1 MITKN
6 LECKSFDNHIT
17 ALHQGQ
23 SQDSLRLISFESFTA
38 FLQSGVISYRRSEV
52 KLDFPEKKNLCIY
65 SLSTY
70 LLWKKRHLV
79 TVNVPKLTIST
90 TVLLH

>member
-23 SQDSLRLISFESFTA
+23 SQESLRLISFESFTA

-52 KLDFPEKKNLCIY
+52 KLDFPEKKTFASTLCLPTSYEKNDI
-65 SLSTY
+65 
-70 LLWKKRHLV
+70 
-79 TVNVPKLTIST
+79 
-90 TVLLH
+90 